1 VITVFA
7 LIPKRPD
14 IDDARFHAHWRD
26 PHGVLA
32 LRITTLR
39 RYVQHHRVDL
49 PVPGPPPAI
58 YRGIAEVLFDD
69 LDTALGMG
77 ADPDYTEGAGADE
90 PNFIDTDRLAFMFTE
105 ERSLLPGT
113 PAGREDPEAT
123 AMILLRARDGVDPEG
138 LAAAAGDLVAN
149 LPGLRRATLCTAL
162 PRSAADG
169 GAPYDAVL
177 ALSWPDRAS
186 FAADRE
192 RGAVGEHLAALETVA
207 DVGSSAAML
216 TEPYRLIWP

>member
-1 VITVFA
+1 VVTVFA

-39 RYVQHHRVDL
+39 RYVQHHRIDV
-49 PVPGPPPAI
+49 PVPGLPPAP

-69 LDTALGMG
+69 LGTALGMG
-77 ADPDYTEGAGADE
+77 ADPNYVEGAGADE

-105 ERSLLPGT
+105 ERPIVAG
-113 PAGREDPEAT
+113 PAPARDDPEAT
-123 AMILLRARDGVDPEG
+123 AMLLLSASDGRGPDAIVGAAQD
-138 LAAAAGDLVAN
+138 LATG
-149 LPGLRRATLCTAL
+149 LPGLRRATLCLAL

-169 GAPYDAVL
+169 GAPYDALL
-177 ALSWPDRAS
+177 ALSWPDLAS
-186 FAADRE
+186 FRTD
-192 RGAVGEHLAALETVA
+192 GALGESLAALEGVA
-207 DVGSSAAML
+207 DVGASASML

>member
-1 VITVFA
+1 MITVFA

-77 ADPDYTEGAGADE
+77 VDPNYTEGAGADE

-105 ERSLLPGT
+105 ERSLIPG
-113 PAGREDPEAT
+113 PAPGRDDPEAT
-123 AMILLRARDGVDPEG
+123 AMLLLSARGDVDPEA
-138 LAAAAGDLVAN
+138 LAAAAGDVVAG
-149 LPGLRRATLCTAL
+149 LAGLRRATLCLAL
-162 PRSAADG
+162 PRSTADG

-186 FAADRE
+186 FAEDRE
-192 RGAVGEHLAALETVA
+192 RGAVGERLAGLDAVA
-207 DVGSSAAML
+207 DVGASASML